1 MLCLEHGMPAHGCLV
16 TVPCR
21 MSRCQ
26 TLPYKISRVGTNRI
40 HAHTLNV
47 GGIIRRQPETAAESG
62 LHQAGQRCRHKR
74 KKKPPSRKGTG
85 GSEKG

>member
-40 HAHTLNV
+40 HTHTLNV
-47 GGIIRRQPETAAESG
+47 GGIIRRQPETAAERG

-74 KKKPPSRKGTG
+74 KKKPPGRKGTG